1 MNQEKKV
8 NNSATSEAADLVLA
22 ITRVAERAANEEEL
36 RIGVEKLLEPTLQ
49 RLGVSAQP
57 RYERHIRRT
66 ILTAPGWADALYG
79 QAIIEYEPP
88 GKLST
93 EKGLSST
100 QEQLERYL
108 IGLAGSG
115 SQREATLRR
124 VAGIGFD
131 GRSIFFLRYR
141 GDRPTAAEEVRPKL
155 QSTQLSLLV
164 EEAPKGSFSVAG
176 PYSIT
181 EESISEFLLHLRA
194 LRRRP
199 LVAEELARQFG
210 PAGEMAHNVVNSFY
224 NRLTDCLTT
233 PGSPFPRVEML
244 YKEWK
249 RIFGIVYGQELVKAE
264 SDAKALARLY
274 HVTEFTDL
282 KPLLFAVHTYYA
294 LFMKLLAAEL
304 LSLQQG
310 ALLASI
316 AEELPALS
324 GELLQSRVEDLE
336 KGTWFETQGIRNF
349 LEADFFGWYLS
360 VWNADIEQ
368 SIRSLARSLA
378 EYEPATATLAPEATR
393 DLLKKLYQDVVPQE
407 LRHDLGEYYTP
418 DWLAELLLNEVGY
431 TGNPDHR
438 LLDPACGSGTFLVLV
453 IRRIL
458 DYAQDSLAWR
468 ARGERELVS
477 QILENVV
484 GFDLNPLAVITARTN
499 YLLALGPLA
508 RHLAGKDIPVYLCD
522 SILTPQ
528 TQWHLQRP
536 IEHQQ
541 DIPVPSTQ
549 KEFWIPKE
557 LVDKGRVNTL
567 CRLLEQ
573 CVDNNYRVE
582 EFIALGKRELQWENP
597 LTELSLVTLYEKV
610 LQLKADKHNGLW
622 ARIIKNAF
630 APVFRS
636 ATLFDYVIGN
646 PPWVNWESLATEYRD
661 ATKELWQK
669 YGLFSLKG
677 HAARLGGGKK
687 DISMLMLYSA
697 ADSYLSNNGTLGF
710 VITQT
715 VFKTKGAGDGFRR
728 FQIGKEGM
736 HLKVVSVQDLVRL
749 QPFEGA
755 TNRTATLILNKGSP
769 TQYPVPYVVWQ
780 KTERGRIATDSTI
793 SEVENSTRKIYLSA
807 QPIEGRK
814 RTSPWLTVTPAAAV
828 GLQKVVGSSAYKAHS
843 GACTWLNAVY
853 WLEILE
859 VLPDGRL
866 RIANLWDIGRAKAKS
881 VTEVVEPDLVYPL
894 LRGRD
899 VARWWAGPSTYMLL
913 TQDPDTRT
921 GVDETFV
928 KTDLPDTYR
937 YLSRFHDELLARSGY
952 RKFFRE
958 TGAPFYT
965 IYNVGPYTMEPYKV
979 GWAREDVTLKCSV
992 FSHVRF
998 GSSTKLVIPDQT
1010 VQFISFRDK
1019 LEAHYVCAVLNSS
1032 PATLLPLGYTTDITT
1047 HIVTV
1052 MNIPQFDSGNPIHT
1066 EMSILSQKAHRL
1078 ASQGKEAEL
1087 QRLDEQLN
1095 QKASALWGLTDIE
1108 LGEIR
1113 SCLRAL
1119 SSPSVPTELV
1129 EVPEASS

>member
-1 MNQEKKV
+1 MNQGKV
-8 NNSATSEAADLVLA
+8 NNTGVSEAADLALA
-22 ITRVAERAANEEEL
+22 ITRVAERATNEEEL

-49 RLGVSAQP
+49 RLGISVQP
-57 RYERHIRRT
+57 RYERRIRRT
-66 ILTAPGWADALYG
+66 ILTAPGRADALYG

-108 IGLAGSG
+108 LGLAGSG

-124 VAGIGFD
+124 LAGIGFD
-131 GRSIFFLRYR
+131 GHSIFFLRYR
-141 GDRPTAAEEVRPKL
+141 GDRPRAVEEVSPKL
-155 QSTQLSLLV
+155 QSTQLPLLS
-164 EEAPKGSFSVAG
+164 EEAPKGTFSVAG
-176 PYSIT
+176 PYTIT
-181 EESISEFLLHLRA
+181 EVSIAEFLLHLRA

-199 LVAEELARQFG
+199 LVAEELAKEFG
-210 PAGEMAHNVVNSFY
+210 PAGEVAHKMVNSLY

-233 PGSPFPRVEML
+233 PESPFPRVEML
-244 YKEWK
+244 YEEWK

-264 SDAKALARLY
+264 SDARALARLY
-274 HVTEFTDL
+274 HITEFTDL

-316 AEELPALS
+316 AEQLPGLS
-324 GELLQSRVEDLE
+324 GELLQSRVEELE
-336 KGTWFETQGIRNF
+336 KGTWFESQGIRNF

-360 VWNADIEQ
+360 VWNIDIEQ
-368 SIRSLARSLA
+368 SIRSLARALA

-418 DWLAELLLNEVGY
+418 DWLAELLLNEMGY
-431 TGNPDHR
+431 MGNPDHR

-458 DYAQDSLAWR
+458 DHAQDSLAWR

-557 LVDKGRVNTL
+557 LVDKGQVNTL

-573 CVDNNYRVE
+573 CIDRDYRVE
-582 EFIALGKRELQWENP
+582 EFVALGQRELRWENP
-597 LTELSLVTLYEKV
+597 LTGDSLVKLYEKV
-610 LQLKADKHNGLW
+610 LQLKAYKRNGLW

-636 ATLFDYVIGN
+636 AILFDYIVGN

-661 ATKELWQK
+661 ATRELWQK

-687 DISMLMLYSA
+687 DVAMLMLYA
-697 ADSYLSNNGTLGF
+697 AMDSYLKNGGKLGF

-728 FQIGKEGM
+728 FQLGDGGK
-736 HLKVVSVQDLVRL
+736 LKVLRVNDLVEL

-755 TNRTATLILNKGSP
+755 SNRTSTVILEKGKATD
-769 TQYPVPYVVWQ
+769 YPVTYTLWK
-780 KTERGRIATDSTI
+780 KTKPGRIGVDLDLVDVEKCTRRI
-793 SEVENSTRKIYLSA
+793 SLSA
-807 QPIEGRK
+807 EPVNNEE
-814 RTSPWLTVTPAAAV
+814 RTSPWLTVNPVAIV
-828 GLQKVVGSSAYKAHS
+828 GLRKIIGPSTYKAYS

-853 WLEILE
+853 WLEVTE
-859 VLPDGRL
+859 WHSDGKLVVRN
-866 RIANLWDIGRAKAKS
+866 RWDIGRAKARQ
-881 VTEVVEPDLVYPL
+881 TEGIIESDLLYPL

-899 VARWWAGPSTYMLL
+899 VTRWRAFPSEYILL
-913 TQDPDTRT
+913 TQDPETRT
-921 GVDETFV
+921 GIDETV
-928 KTDLPDTYR
+928 LKTQFPDTYAFLWKFR
-937 YLSRFHDELLARSGY
+937 AELLARSGY
-952 RKFFRE
+952 RKFFSQLD
-958 TGAPFYT
+958 APFYT
-965 IYNVGPYTMEPYKV
+965 MYNVGPYTMAPYKV
-979 GWAREDVTLKCSV
+979 GWAREDVSLRCSV
-992 FSHVRF
+992 FSQAPF
-998 GSSTKLVIPDQT
+998 GTSSKLVIPDQT
-1010 VQFISFRDK
+1010 VQFISFSK
-1019 LEAHYVCAVLNSS
+1019 KPEAHFVCAVLNSAPS
-1032 PATLLPLGYTTDITT
+1032 VLLPLGYTTDITT
-1047 HIVTV
+1047 HIVKV
-1052 MNIPQFDSGNPIHT
+1052 IAVPRFDATNPLHT
-1066 EMSILSQKAHRL
+1066 DISNLSQRAHQLAAFGQSSEKELHQVEEEINRKA
-1078 ASQGKEAEL
+1078 AE
-1087 QRLDEQLN
+1087 
-1095 QKASALWGLTDIE
+1095 LWGLTEEELEDIQAA
-1108 LGEIR
+1108 LREI
-1113 SCLRAL
+1113 S
-1119 SSPSVPTELV
+1119 
-1129 EVPEASS
+1129 

>member
-1 MNQEKKV
+1 MDMNQEKV
-8 NNSATSEAADLVLA
+8 NNSGTSQAAELALA
-22 ITRVAERAANEEEL
+22 IKGVAERAANEEEL
-36 RIGVEKLLEPTLQ
+36 RIGVEKLLEPTLR
-49 RLGVSAQP
+49 RLGISVQP
-57 RYERHIRRT
+57 RYERRIRRT
-66 ILTAPGWADALYG
+66 ILTAPGRADALYG
-79 QAIIEYEPP
+79 QTIIEYEPP

-108 IGLAGSG
+108 VGLAGSG

-124 VAGIGFD
+124 LAGIGFD
-131 GRSIFFLRYR
+131 GHSIFFLRYR
-141 GDRPTAAEEVRPKL
+141 GDRPIAVEEVSPKL
-155 QSTQLSLLV
+155 QSTQLPLLA
-164 EEAPKGSFSVAG
+164 EEALKGSFSVAG
-176 PYSIT
+176 PYTIT
-181 EESISEFLLHLRA
+181 EESIAEFLLHLRA

-199 LVAEELARQFG
+199 LVAEELAKEFG
-210 PAGEMAHNVVNSFY
+210 PAGEVAHKVVNSLY

-233 PGSPFPRVEML
+233 PESPFPKVEML
-244 YKEWK
+244 YEEWK

-264 SDAKALARLY
+264 NDARALARLY

-316 AEELPALS
+316 AEQLPALS
-324 GELLQSRVEDLE
+324 GELLQSRVEELE

-368 SIRSLARSLA
+368 AIRSLARALA

-393 DLLKKLYQDVVPQE
+393 DLLKKLYQDVVPKE

-431 TGNPDHR
+431 AGNPDHR

-468 ARGERELVS
+468 AHGERELVS

-557 LVDKGRVNTL
+557 LVDKGEVNML

-573 CVDNNYRVE
+573 CVDRNYRVE
-582 EFIALGKRELQWENP
+582 EFVALGQRELRWENP
-597 LTELSLVTLYEKV
+597 LTERSLVELYEKV
-610 LQLKADKHNGLW
+610 LQLKADERNGLW

-636 ATLFDYVIGN
+636 ATPFDYVVGN
-646 PPWVNWESLATEYRD
+646 PPWVNWESLATEYRG
-661 ATKELWQK
+661 ATRELWQK

-687 DISMLMLYSA
+687 DVAMLMLYA
-697 ADSYLSNNGTLGF
+697 AMDSYLKDGGNLGF

-728 FQIGKEGM
+728 FRMGDGQELRV
-736 HLKVVSVQDLVRL
+736 LKVNDLVEL

-755 TNRTATLILNKGSP
+755 SNRTSTAVLEKGKA
-769 TQYPVPYVVWQ
+769 TQYPVEYTLWQ
-780 KTERGRIATDSTI
+780 KTKPGRISVDLDLTGVEERTRRVLFSAEPVN
-793 SEVENSTRKIYLSA
+793 SEE
-807 QPIEGRK
+807 
-814 RTSPWLTVTPAAAV
+814 RTSPWLTVNPAAIG
-828 GLQKVVGSSAYKAHS
+828 GLRKIIGTSPYKAYS
-843 GACTWLNAVY
+843 GACTWLNAIY
-853 WLEILE
+853 WLEVTE
-859 VLPDGRL
+859 WRSDGKLVVKNR
-866 RIANLWDIGRAKAKS
+866 WDIGRAKARQ
-881 VTEVVEPDLVYPL
+881 TEGIIEPDLLYPL

-899 VARWWAGPSTYMLL
+899 VTKWRASPSENILL
-913 TQDPDTRT
+913 TQDPETRT
-921 GVDETFV
+921 GIDETLL
-928 KTDLPDTYR
+928 KTRLSDTHAFLWKFR
-937 YLSRFHDELLARSGY
+937 DELLARSGY
-952 RKFFRE
+952 RKFFSQS
-958 TGAPFYT
+958 GAPFYS
-965 IYNVGPYTMEPYKV
+965 IYNVGTYTMEPYKV
-979 GWAREDVTLKCSV
+979 GWARENATLSCGV
-992 FSHVRF
+992 FSDAPF
-998 GSSTKLVIPDQT
+998 GISSKLIIPDQT
-1010 VQFISFRDK
+1010 VQFISFTNE
-1019 LEAHYVCAVLNSS
+1019 LEAHFVCALLNSS
-1032 PATLLPLGYTTDITT
+1032 PSVLLPLGYTTDITT
-1047 HIVTV
+1047 HIITV
-1052 MNIPQFDSGNPIHT
+1052 IAVPRFETGNPLHQT
-1066 EMSILSQKAHRL
+1066 LSSLSQQAHQLAAVGESTKKELFQVEEQIDRKA
-1078 ASQGKEAEL
+1078 AE
-1087 QRLDEQLN
+1087 
-1095 QKASALWGLTDIE
+1095 LWGLTEEE
-1108 LGEIR
+1108 LKDVQTSLKEI
-1113 SCLRAL
+1113 S
-1119 SSPSVPTELV
+1119 
-1129 EVPEASS
+1129 

>member
-1 MNQEKKV
+1 MNQEKV
-8 NNSATSEAADLVLA
+8 NNSGASEAANLAWA
-22 ITRVAERAANEEEL
+22 ITSVAETAANEEEL

-49 RLGVSAQP
+49 RLGISVQP

-66 ILTAPGWADALYG
+66 ILTAPGRADALYG

-93 EKGLSST
+93 GKGLSST

-131 GRSIFFLRYR
+131 GHSIFFLRYR
-141 GDRPTAAEEVRPKL
+141 GDRPTSAEQVSPKL
-155 QSTQLSLLV
+155 QSTQLPLLV

-176 PYSIT
+176 PYTIT
-181 EESISEFLLHLRA
+181 EESIGQFLLHLRA

-199 LVAEELARQFG
+199 LVAKELAREFG
-210 PAGEMAHNVVNSFY
+210 PAGEMAHKIVNSLY

-233 PGSPFPRVEML
+233 PGSSFPRVDML
-244 YKEWK
+244 YEEWK

-264 SDAKALARLY
+264 SDARALARLY
-274 HVTEFTDL
+274 HITEFTDL

-316 AEELPALS
+316 AEQLPALS
-324 GELLQSRVEDLE
+324 GELLQSRMEELE
-336 KGTWFETQGIRNF
+336 KGAWFARQGIQNF

-360 VWNADIEQ
+360 VWNMDIEK
-368 SIRSLARSLA
+368 SIRSLARALA

-393 DLLKKLYQDVVPQE
+393 DLLKNLYQDLVPQE

-418 DWLAELLLNEVGY
+418 DWLAELLLKEVGY

-438 LLDPACGSGTFLVLV
+438 LLDPACGSGTFLVLA

-508 RHLAGKDIPVYLCD
+508 RHLAGKDIPIYLCD

-528 TQWHLQRP
+528 TQWHQQRP

-557 LVDKGRVNTL
+557 LVDKGQVNTL

-573 CVDNNYRVE
+573 CVDSDYRIE
-582 EFIALGKRELQWENP
+582 EFVALGQRELRWENP
-597 LTELSLVTLYEKV
+597 LTERSLVELYEKV
-610 LQLKADKHNGLW
+610 LQLKADKRNGLW

-636 ATLFDYVIGN
+636 ATPFDYVVGN
-646 PPWVNWESLATEYRD
+646 PPWVNWESLANEYRD
-661 ATKELWQK
+661 ATRVLWQK

-687 DISMLMLYSA
+687 DVAMLMLYA
-697 ADSYLSNNGTLGF
+697 AMDSYLKDGGKLGF

-728 FQIGKEGM
+728 FRLGDGQE
-736 HLKVVSVQDLVRL
+736 LKVLKVNDMVEL

-755 TNRTATLILNKGSP
+755 SNRTSTVVLEKGKATD
-769 TQYPVPYVVWQ
+769 YPVTYTLWQ
-780 KTERGRIATDSTI
+780 KTKPGRIAVDSVLVEVEERTCRIDLAARPVNI
-793 SEVENSTRKIYLSA
+793 SEC
-807 QPIEGRK
+807 
-814 RTSPWLTVTPAAAV
+814 TSPWVTARLKALSA
-828 GLQKVVGSSAYKAHS
+828 LEKVIGKSDYQAHA
-843 GACTWLNAVY
+843 GACTWLNGVY
-853 WLEILE
+853 WLRILE
-859 VLPDGRL
+859 RRPEGLLVVE
-866 RIANLWDIGRAKAKS
+866 NLNDVGKKKVKQVRMVI
-881 VTEVVEPDLVYPL
+881 EPDLVYPL

-899 VARWWAGPSTYMLL
+899 VGRWQAKPSACILMVQDSQKRAGYDESWLKVQYPLTYA
-913 TQDPDTRT
+913 
-921 GVDETFV
+921 
-928 KTDLPDTYR
+928 
-937 YLSRFHDELLARSGY
+937 YLKEFENVLRERSGY
-952 RKFFRE
+952 KKYFDLQE
-958 TGAPFYT
+958 DSFYSM
-965 IYNVGPYTMEPYKV
+965 YDVAEYTFAPYKV
-979 GWAREDVTLKCSV
+979 VWREQATSLTASV
-992 FSHVRF
+992 VGSHQ
-998 GSSTKLVIPDQT
+998 GKPIIPDH
-1010 VQFISFRDK
+1010 K
-1019 LEAHYVCAVLNSS
+1019 LMLIECLTASEAHYLCAMLNSNL
-1032 PATLLPLGYTTDITT
+1032 AVFAAKCYAVETQTDT
-1047 HIVTV
+1047 HIVE
-1052 MNIPQFDSGNPIHT
+1052 NIRIPKFDSKNTSHLT
-1066 EMSILSQKAHRL
+1066 LAKLSEQAHKL
-1078 ASQGKEAEL
+1078 AAAN
-1087 QRLDEQLN
+1087 DEKGLN
-1095 QKASALWGLTDIE
+1095 LVEDEVDQAAGELWGLTGEE
-1108 LGEIR
+1108 LAEIKK
-1113 SCLRAL
+1113 SLDEI
-1119 SSPSVPTELV
+1119 T
-1129 EVPEASS
+1129 